1 MTHVRVLICEDSAVY
16 AAGLRRALEYD
27 RDITVIGVSPTAEEA
42 LAALAS
48 ERPDLVTMDLELPG
62 MDGLIAVE
70 EIMSSPAGAGGRA
83 VQPCRAG
90 RGESR
95 GRARRRGGGRLGQE
109 RPGPGRSG
117 RGHRGRVPG
126 PDPGPGPG
134 PGHPSPAGP
143 AQAGPQRTGAGLPAG
158 LGHRDLRVHRRPA
171 GAVPRAQLAAAELR
185 HPPAAGPAHGARL
198 YRGPG
203 PLAGPERR
211 HRGDDGRRPAAAG
224 GRRLGGARGRAPVPG
239 RRRPAGAGPRFAQ
252 RAAPAVCGC
261 PADQHRGPRRAG
273 RRRGR
278 AHRHGPR
285 RGGRG
290 RGRAPGRRAG
300 DRPGRAVLGGVRH
313 AQGRHRAGR
322 RPGAAAVR
330 HRGHA
335 GPPGSPAA
343 ARGGPRA
350 DRGRRAWPRTAPGR
364 RP

>member
-70 EIMSSPAGAGGRA
+70 EIMSGRAGAGGRA

-143 AQAGPQRTGAGLPAG
+143 AQAGPRRTGAG
-158 LGHRDLRVHRRPA
+158 RRRASVIGICASTGGP

-211 HRGDDGRRPAAAG
+211 HRGDDRRRPAAAG
-224 GRRLGGARGRAPVPG
+224 QPAPGWRPRVRTCAWAATAG
-239 RRRPAGAGPRFAQ
+239 WCWTAIRPAGRT
-252 RAAPAVCGC
+252 
-261 PADQHRGPRRAG
+261 G
-273 RRRGR
+273 RLRM
-278 AHRHGPR
+278 PC
-285 RGGRG
+285 
-290 RGRAPGRRAG
+290 
-300 DRPGRAVLGGVRH
+300 
-313 AQGRHRAGR
+313 
-322 RPGAAAVR
+322 
-330 HRGHA
+330 
-335 GPPGSPAA
+335 
-343 ARGGPRA
+343 
-350 DRGRRAWPRTAPGR
+350 
-364 RP
+364 